1 VGELAGRYPQRLP
14 RGWWLRALNVE
25 LLVALAAFLTIVVG
39 EVVYALEERR
49 DATHVHE
56 HGLPG
61 TLVDVA
67 WVVFVPAVAL
77 ALLGGVVALAGGAL
91 AHNSAVSRYGKRAVA
106 FCALAV
112 AVVALVELVGS

>member
-1 VGELAGRYPQRLP
+1 MGELAGRYPQRLP

-25 LLVALAAFLTIVVG
+25 LLIAVVAFLTIVVG
-39 EVVYALEERR
+39 EIVYALEERR

-67 WVVFVPAVAL
+67 WVIFVPAVGL

-91 AHNSAVSRYGKRAVA
+91 AHSSAVSRYGKRAVA

-112 AVVALVELVGS
+112 AVVALVELSS